1 MRQLFFWIVTL
12 AIIGAV
18 GYWAYSTFQP
28 VPKYAPGPEDV
39 APVGAEPTPPPPDN
53 PLDQPPPPKA
63 PDAAGLPSQPIPYDQ
78 MNAGAPPPAEPG
90 APPAPKSDDKA
101 IFY

>member
-18 GYWAYSTFQP
+18 GFWAWSTFQP
-28 VPKYAPGPEDV
+28 APRYANGAEDV
-39 APVGAEPTPPPPDN
+39 VQAGAEPTPPAPADPAF
-53 PLDQPPPPKA
+53 DQPPPQKA
-63 PDAAGLPSQPIPYDQ
+63 PDATGLPSQPVPYDQ
-78 MNAGAPPPAEPG
+78 LNNGQPPAEPG

>member
-12 AIIGAV
+12 AIVGAV
-18 GYWAYSTFQP
+18 GWWAYSTFQP
-28 VPKYAPGPEDV
+28 GERYAKGPEDV
-39 APVGAEPTPPPPDN
+39 AAAGAEPTPPPPVD
-53 PLDQPPPPKA
+53 PTLDQPPPQKA
-63 PDAAGLPSQPIPYDQ
+63 PDEAGLPSQPVPYDQ
-78 MNAGAPPPAEPG
+78 LNNPPPVEAG